1 MCWMPWKKRYDSTN
15 TYYFPA
21 IKIHSAVD
29 KCTYN
34 FIEYG
39 DVSYEL
45 PSAPIREV
53 LKITNTDGYLFF
65 DCDQQIK
72 AVSIS
77 VGEKWRTQQ
86 NYLLVD
92 KSILRDLEQSGH
104 TLLWIMREDRRESG
118 KAKERFGDFY
128 AEKDRS
134 YVGFFRNGE
143 LIVIPFS
150 SSEILNANV
159 DEEDDPLC
167 EILDYRGHGTENPNH
182 TEQVAIQG
190 DEESGKDIL

>member
-1 MCWMPWKKRYDSTN
+1 
-15 TYYFPA
+15 
-21 IKIHSAVD
+21 
-29 KCTYN
+29 
-34 FIEYG
+34 
-39 DVSYEL
+39 
-45 PSAPIREV
+45 
-53 LKITNTDGYLFF
+53 
-65 DCDQQIK
+65 
-72 AVSIS
+72 
-77 VGEKWRTQQ
+77 
-86 NYLLVD
+86 
-92 KSILRDLEQSGH
+92 
-104 TLLWIMREDRRESG
+104 MREDRRESG

-167 EILDYRGHGTENPNH
+167 EILDFRGHGTENPNH

-190 DEESGKDIL
+190 G